1 MYHNRTERMPVNK
14 YYYFVEDLDVTDDSI
29 PDGVLIRQVSIKDN
43 FINYHKNMYI
53 SENKLKEMINH
64 NHSQTKQKPLLVSNK
79 IINDIKN
86 KNIDLSTIPRIVISK
101 KSYFAQ
107 LLHKKNINETILLK
121 DLNNLFK

>member
-1 MYHNRTERMPVNK
+1 MPVNK
-14 YYYFVEDLDVTDDSI
+14 YYYFIEDLDVTADGI
-29 PDGVLIRQVSIKDN
+29 PDGVLVRQVSIKDN

-53 SENKLKEMINH
+53 SVKKLKEMIKLETSEIKH
-64 NHSQTKQKPLLVSNK
+64 KPILVSNK

-86 KNIDLSTIPRIVISK
+86 KNVDLATIPRIVISK

-107 LLHKKNINETILLK
+107 LLHKKNINQTTLLK